1 VVGSTAGITT
11 IEFEP
16 GIIKDMSRIWERV
29 APRGEIYHHHETWG
43 DDNGSSH
50 ARASIQ
56 GVVARTAFEGIVAF
70 VTAEDVFALSTI

>member
-1 VVGSTAGITT
+1 
-11 IEFEP
+11 
-16 GIIKDMSRIWERV
+16 MSRIWERV

-56 GVVARTAFEGIVAF
+56 GPSLVIPFVNRKLLLGEWQQIVLMEFDTRPRERRIVVQIVG
-70 VTAEDVFALSTI
+70 V